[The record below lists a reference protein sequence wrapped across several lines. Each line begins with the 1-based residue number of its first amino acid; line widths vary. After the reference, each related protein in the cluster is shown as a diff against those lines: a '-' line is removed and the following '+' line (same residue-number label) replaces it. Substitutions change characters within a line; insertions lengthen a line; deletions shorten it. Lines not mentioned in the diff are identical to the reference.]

1 MDDDPKKF
9 LGKKRIL
16 EYPQDLNDN
25 DLNNNNIINDNNEIN
40 NNKEIITLNYHSH
53 WINKILILKNLPKR
67 NLISS
72 SADGLIILYDEYP
85 KYNPVL
91 KMQLFGE
98 SGVTDL
104 TELKNGTIIACSFA
118 AIKQIMILFDKINN
132 KYNYEVVNYI
142 VICSTYVFKC
152 VELINED
159 LLCITQQNSIIFLRK
174 NKKETNTNN
183 VYNNKDIIELLKNEL
198 CINII
203 QLQNQLI
210 ISCHITNP
218 KYDLSEDKISK
229 KNINC
234 VKFFDKDFNYIKK
247 ISGIYSTKSQNN
259 MLQINDKFVI
269 IGVEVCSNEI
279 DWNNKKG
286 VALINYNYLE
296 LVSFYEMD
304 NQISSMTFYENMLY
318 LGDDKGFLSKY
329 KFDEQEIIFQK
340 IKRVHLY
347 NICTLEHDYI
357 YDKELKKNIFIIL
370 TGSNDQTI
378 RIFSYE

>member
-118 AIKQIMILFDKINN
+118 AIKQIMILYDKINN
-132 KYNYEVVNYI
+132 NYNYEVVNYI

-357 YDKELKKNIFIIL
+357 YDDELKKNIFIIL

>member
-1 MDDDPKKF
+1 MDEDPKKF
-9 LGKKRIL
+9 LGKKRFP
-16 EYPQDLNDN
+16 EYPKNLNDSN
-25 DLNNNNIINDNNEIN
+25 INNRINDNKEMN
-40 NNKEIITLNYHSH
+40 NGKETITLNYHSH
-53 WINKILILKNLPKR
+53 WINKILILKDLPKR

-104 TELKNGTIIACSFA
+104 TELKDGTIIACSFA
-118 AIKQIMILFDKINN
+118 AIKQIMIFYDKINN
-132 KYNYEVVNYI
+132 VYNYEVINYI

-152 VELINED
+152 IELINED

-174 NKKETNTNN
+174 NKKKTNSNN
-183 VYNNKDIIELLKNEL
+183 KYNDKDIIELLKNEL
-198 CINII
+198 CINIL
-203 QLQNQLI
+203 QLANQLI

-218 KYDLSEDKISK
+218 KYDLTEDNISK

-234 VKFFDKDFNYIKK
+234 IKFFDNNFNYIKK

-304 NQISSMTFYENMLY
+304 NQISSMTLYQNMLY
-318 LGDDKGFLSKY
+318 LGDDKGFLAKY

-340 IKRVHLY
+340 IKRMHLY

-370 TGSNDQTI
+370 TGSNDQTV
-378 RIFSYE
+378 RITIE

>member
-118 AIKQIMILFDKINN
+118 AIKQIMILYDKINN

-269 IGVEVCSNEI
+269 IGVVVCSNEI

-357 YDKELKKNIFIIL
+357 YDDELKKNIFIIL

>member
-118 AIKQIMILFDKINN
+118 SIKQIMILYDKLNN
-132 KYNYEVVNYI
+132 NYNYEVVNYI

>member
-40 NNKEIITLNYHSH
+40 NNKEIIILNYHSH

-118 AIKQIMILFDKINN
+118 AIKQIMILYDKINN
-132 KYNYEVVNYI
+132 NYNYEVVNYI

-357 YDKELKKNIFIIL
+357 YDDELKKNIFIIL

>member
-104 TELKNGTIIACSFA
+104 SELKNGTIIACSFA
-118 AIKQIMILFDKINN
+118 AIKQIMILYDKINN

-174 NKKETNTNN
+174 NKKDTNTNN

>member
-72 SADGLIILYDEYP
+72 SADGLIILYNEYP

-118 AIKQIMILFDKINN
+118 AIKQIMILYDKINN
-132 KYNYEVVNYI
+132 NYNYEVVNYI

-357 YDKELKKNIFIIL
+357 YDDELKKNIFIIL

>member
-118 AIKQIMILFDKINN
+118 AIKQIMILYDKINN

-357 YDKELKKNIFIIL
+357 YDDELKKNIFIIL

>member
-118 AIKQIMILFDKINN
+118 AIKQIMILYDKINN

-174 NKKETNTNN
+174 NKKDTNTNN

-357 YDKELKKNIFIIL
+357 YDDELKKNIFIIL

>member
-1 MDDDPKKF
+1 MDDAPKKF

-118 AIKQIMILFDKINN
+118 AIKQIMILYDKINN
-132 KYNYEVVNYI
+132 NYNYEVVNYI

-247 ISGIYSTKSQNN
+247 ILGIYSTKSQNN

-357 YDKELKKNIFIIL
+357 YDDELKKNIFIIL

>member
-118 AIKQIMILFDKINN
+118 AIKQIMILYDKINN
-132 KYNYEVVNYI
+132 NYNYEVVNYI

-357 YDKELKKNIFIIL
+357 YDKELKKNIIIIL

-378 RIFSYE
+378 RIFSYD

>member
-9 LGKKRIL
+9 LGKKRTL
-16 EYPQDLNDN
+16 EYPKDLN

-40 NNKEIITLNYHSH
+40 IIKDPITLNHHSH

-85 KYNPVL
+85 KYSPVL

-98 SGVTDL
+98 SGVTYL

-118 AIKQIMILFDKINN
+118 AIKQIMILYDKVNN
-132 KYNYEVVNYI
+132 VYNYEVINYI

-174 NKKETNTNN
+174 NKKDIKNN

-198 CINII
+198 CINIL
-203 QLQNQLI
+203 QLQNKLI

-218 KYDLSEDKISK
+218 KYDLTEDKISK

-234 VKFFDKDFNYIKK
+234 IKFFDKDFNYIKK
-247 ISGIYSTKSQNN
+247 ISGIYATKSQNN

-269 IGVEVCSNEI
+269 IGVEVCSNGI
-279 DWNNKKG
+279 NWNNKKG

-296 LVSFYEMD
+296 LISFYEMD
-304 NQISSMTFYENMLY
+304 NQISSMTFYDNMLF
-318 LGDDKGFLSKY
+318 LGDDKGFLTKY

-340 IKRVHLY
+340 TKRVHLY

-357 YDKELKKNIFIIL
+357 YDNELKKNIFIIL

>member
-16 EYPQDLNDN
+16 EYPQDINDN

-118 AIKQIMILFDKINN
+118 AIKQIMILYDKINN
-132 KYNYEVVNYI
+132 NYNYEVVNYI

-357 YDKELKKNIFIIL
+357 YDKELKKNILFIY
-370 TGSNDQTI
+370 
-378 RIFSYE
+378 SYEKILIV

>member
-1 MDDDPKKF
+1 MGDDPKKY
-9 LGKKRIL
+9 LGKKRNL
-16 EYPQDLNDN
+16 EYPKDINDS
-25 DLNNNNIINDNNEIN
+25 NNNNIINNNNDNNEIN
-40 NNKEIITLNYHSH
+40 NNKETITLKYHSH

-118 AIKQIMILFDKINN
+118 AIKQIMIFYDQVNN
-132 KYNYEVVNYI
+132 VYNYEVINYI
-142 VICSTYVFKC
+142 TICSTYVFKC

-174 NKKETNTNN
+174 NKKDINSNN
-183 VYNNKDIIELLKNEL
+183 IYNNKDIIELLKNEL
-198 CINII
+198 CINIL
-203 QLQNQLI
+203 QLPNQLI

-218 KYDLSEDKISK
+218 KYDLTEDKISK

-234 VKFFDKDFNYIKK
+234 IKFFDKDFNYIKK
-247 ISGIYSTKSQNN
+247 ISGIYATKSQNN

-286 VALINYNYLE
+286 IALINYNYLE

-318 LGDDKGFLSKY
+318 LGDDKGFLAKY
-329 KFDEQEIIFQK
+329 KFDEQEIIFQE

-370 TGSNDQTI
+370 TGSNDQTV
-378 RIFSYE
+378 RITIE

>member
-118 AIKQIMILFDKINN
+118 AIKQIMILYDKINN

-174 NKKETNTNN
+174 NKKDINTNN

-357 YDKELKKNIFIIL
+357 YDDELKKNIFIIL

>member
-40 NNKEIITLNYHSH
+40 DNKEIITLNYHSH

-118 AIKQIMILFDKINN
+118 AIKQIMILYDKINN

-174 NKKETNTNN
+174 NKKDTNTNN

>member
-40 NNKEIITLNYHSH
+40 DNKEIITLNYHSH

-118 AIKQIMILFDKINN
+118 AIKQIMILYDKINN

-357 YDKELKKNIFIIL
+357 YDDELKKNIFIIL

>member
-85 KYNPVL
+85 KYNPLL

-118 AIKQIMILFDKINN
+118 AIKQIMILYDKINN
-132 KYNYEVVNYI
+132 NYNYEVVNYI

>member
-118 AIKQIMILFDKINN
+118 AIKQIMILYDKINN
-132 KYNYEVVNYI
+132 NYNYEVVNYI

-269 IGVEVCSNEI
+269 IGIEVCSNEI

>member
-118 AIKQIMILFDKINN
+118 AIKQIMILYDKINN

>member
-118 AIKQIMILFDKINN
+118 AIKQIMILYDKINN
-132 KYNYEVVNYI
+132 NYNYEVVNYI

-357 YDKELKKNIFIIL
+357 YDEELKKNIFIIL

>member
-118 AIKQIMILFDKINN
+118 AIKQIMILYDKINN
-132 KYNYEVVNYI
+132 NYNYEVVNYI

-174 NKKETNTNN
+174 NKKDINTNN

>member
-104 TELKNGTIIACSFA
+104 SELKNGTIIACSFA
-118 AIKQIMILFDKINN
+118 AIKQIMILYDKINN

-357 YDKELKKNIFIIL
+357 YDDELKKNIFIIL

>member
-85 KYNPVL
+85 KYNPEL

-118 AIKQIMILFDKINN
+118 AIKQIMILYDKINN
-132 KYNYEVVNYI
+132 NYNYEVVNYI

-174 NKKETNTNN
+174 NKKDTNTNN

>member
-118 AIKQIMILFDKINN
+118 SIKQIMILYDKINN
-132 KYNYEVVNYI
+132 NYNYEVVNYI

>member
-25 DLNNNNIINDNNEIN
+25 DLNNNNIINDDNEIN

-118 AIKQIMILFDKINN
+118 AIKQIMILYDKINN
-132 KYNYEVVNYI
+132 NYNYEVVNYI

-357 YDKELKKNIFIIL
+357 YDDELKKNIFIIL

>member
-1 MDDDPKKF
+1 MDKDPKKL
-9 LGKKRIL
+9 LGKKRYS
-16 EYPQDLNDN
+16 EFPGDLN
-25 DLNNNNIINDNNEIN
+25 DLNNNNIINNNNEIN
-40 NNKEIITLNYHSH
+40 NKEAIILNAHSH
-53 WINKILILKNLPKR
+53 WINKILILKNQPKR
-67 NLISS
+67 NLISA

-98 SGVTDL
+98 SGVTNL

-118 AIKQIMILFDKINN
+118 AIKQIMILYDKVNN
-132 KYNYEVVNYI
+132 KYNYEVINYI
-142 VICSTYVFKC
+142 TICSTYVFKC
-152 VELINED
+152 VELFNDD

-174 NKKETNTNN
+174 NQKGTNTFND
-183 VYNNKDIIELLKNEL
+183 YNNKDIIELLKNEL
-198 CINII
+198 CINIL
-203 QLQNQLI
+203 QLTNQLF

-218 KYDLSEDKISK
+218 KYDLDEDKISK

-234 VKFFDKDFNYIKK
+234 IKFFDSDFNYIKK

-259 MLQINDKFVI
+259 MLKINEKFVI

-318 LGDDKGFLSKY
+318 FGDDKGFLVKY
-329 KFDEQEIIFQK
+329 KLDEQEIIFQK

-347 NICTLEHDYI
+347 NISTLVHDFI
-357 YDKELKKNIFIIL
+357 YDNENKNNIFIIL

-378 RIFSYE
+378 KILHDLD

>member
-16 EYPQDLNDN
+16 EYPQDINDN

-118 AIKQIMILFDKINN
+118 AIKQIMILYDKINN

-357 YDKELKKNIFIIL
+357 YDKELKKNILFIY
-370 TGSNDQTI
+370 
-378 RIFSYE
+378 SYEKILIV

>member
-85 KYNPVL
+85 KYNSVL

-118 AIKQIMILFDKINN
+118 AIKQIMILYDKINN
-132 KYNYEVVNYI
+132 NYNYEVVNYI

-174 NKKETNTNN
+174 NKKEINTNN

>member
-118 AIKQIMILFDKINN
+118 AIKQIMILYDKINN

-357 YDKELKKNIFIIL
+357 YDDELKKNIFIIL

-378 RIFSYE
+378 RIFLYE

>member
-104 TELKNGTIIACSFA
+104 TELKNGTIIVCSFA
-118 AIKQIMILFDKINN
+118 AIKQIMILYDKINN

-357 YDKELKKNIFIIL
+357 YDDELKKNIFIIL

>member
-118 AIKQIMILFDKINN
+118 AIKQIMILYDKINN
-132 KYNYEVVNYI
+132 NYNYEVVNYI

-174 NKKETNTNN
+174 NKKDTNTNN

-357 YDKELKKNIFIIL
+357 YDDELKKNIFIIL

>member
-118 AIKQIMILFDKINN
+118 AIKQIMILYDKINN
-132 KYNYEVVNYI
+132 NYNYEVVNYI

>member
-40 NNKEIITLNYHSH
+40 DNKEIITLNYHSH

-118 AIKQIMILFDKINN
+118 AIKQIMILYDKINN
-132 KYNYEVVNYI
+132 NYNYEVVNYI